1 MMHSFEDKTESL
13 VRLLGSPGSNVTARQ
28 GDRVFNFHYLPGEWA
43 ALRAYLPKIKIRL
56 EQAGYTP
63 HLHSFADILSSIYER
78 EGKKAIEMMTAAEGK
93 TNLPHKAYTDTLQRF
108 LTKTPPNHPLELD
121 SPIVVALIER
131 LNAAAETTKSVLLLT
146 DLEMLHPLLR
156 VSAFEQVLQG
166 KFAVPTVIFYPGR
179 RGTVGDN
186 PSFLGIYKSD
196 GNYRSTHIY

>member
-1 MMHSFEDKTESL
+1 MPSFEDKTETL
-13 VRLLGSPGSNVTARQ
+13 VRLLGSPGSNVTAQQ
-28 GDRVFNFHYLPGEWA
+28 GDRVFNFHYFPAEWA

-63 HLHSFADILSSIYER
+63 HIHSFAEIMSAIYER
-78 EGKKAIEMMTAAEGK
+78 DGQKAIAMMTAAEGK
-93 TNLPHKAYTDTLQRF
+93 TNLPHKAYTETLQRF

-121 SPIVVALIER
+121 SPIVVALIKILE
-131 LNAAAETTKSVLLLT
+131 AAAMTPKSVLLLT

-166 KFAVPTVIFYPGR
+166 KFTVPTVLFYPGR
-179 RGTVGDN
+179 RGSVGDN

-196 GNYRSTHIY
+196 GNHRSTHIY

>member
-1 MMHSFEDKTESL
+1 MPSFEDKTETL
-13 VRLLGSPGSNVTARQ
+13 VRLLGSPGSNVTAQQ
-28 GDRVFNFHYLPGEWA
+28 GDRVFNFHYFPAEWA

-63 HLHSFADILSSIYER
+63 HIRSFAELMSAIYER
-78 EGKKAIEMMTAAEGK
+78 DGQKAIAMMTAAEGK
-93 TNLPHKAYTDTLQRF
+93 TNLPHKAYTEPLQRF

-121 SPIVVALIER
+121 SPIVVALIKFLE
-131 LNAAAETTKSVLLLT
+131 AAAMTPKSVLLLT

-156 VSAFEQVLQG
+156 ASAFEQVLQG
-166 KFAVPTVIFYPGR
+166 KFKVPTVLFYPGR
-179 RGTVGDN
+179 RGSVGDN

>member
-1 MMHSFEDKTESL
+1 
-13 VRLLGSPGSNVTARQ
+13 VRLLGSPGSNVTAQQ
-28 GDRVFNFHYLPGEWA
+28 GDRVFNFHYFPAEWA
-43 ALRAYLPKIKIRL
+43 TLRAYMPKIKVRL

-63 HLHSFADILSSIYER
+63 HFQSFAELMSAIYER
-78 EGKKAIEMMTAAEGK
+78 DGQKAIAKMSAAEGK
-93 TNLPHKAYTDTLQRF
+93 TNLPHKAYTETLQHF

-121 SPIVVALIER
+121 SPIVVALIEI
-131 LNAAAETTKSVLLLT
+131 LEAAAKTPKSVLLLT

-166 KFAVPTVIFYPGR
+166 KFTVPTVLFYPGR
-179 RGTVGDN
+179 RGSVGDN

>member
-1 MMHSFEDKTESL
+1 MMHSFEDKTETL

-28 GDRVFNFHYLPGEWA
+28 GDRVFNFHYLPTEWA
-43 ALRAYLPKIKIRL
+43 ALRSYLPKIRVRL

-63 HLHSFADILSSIYER
+63 HLHSFADTLTSIFECDGQR
-78 EGKKAIEMMTAAEGK
+78 AIAMMTGAEGK
-93 TNLPHKAYTDTLQRF
+93 TNLPHKAYTETLQRF

-121 SPIVVALIER
+121 SPIVVALIDI
-131 LNAAAETTKSVLLLT
+131 LKAAAKTPKSVVLLT

-166 KFAVPTVIFYPGR
+166 KFTVPTVIFYPGR
-179 RGTVGDN
+179 RGSVGDN

-196 GNYRSTHIY
+196 GNYRSTHLY